1 MSGPA
6 FNFFAGLIVW
16 RTRPKLFVLSLLGCL
31 LLAVLIGGD
40 YNIASIWGLYRQKQQ
55 LAREVDSLRVE
66 NQLLTDQIKRL
77 EQDPG
82 AIEKVAR
89 EEFGM
94 AGRGESIY
102 KVLPE
107 QTDSTGD
114 STDSGKN

>member
-1 MSGPA
+1 M
-6 FNFFAGLIVW
+6 W
-16 RTRPKLFVLSLLGCL
+16 RNRPKLLVLSLSCCL

-40 YNIASIWGLYRQKQQ
+40 YNIASIWGLYRQKQE

-77 EQDPG
+77 ENDPR

-94 AGRGESIY
+94 ARKGESVY
-102 KVLPE
+102 RVLPE
-107 QTDSTGD
+107 SADSSADTLKTG
-114 STDSGKN
+114 KP